1 MEKKV
6 NIGIIGAGS
15 WGTALALL
23 LAKKGYNVFIWS
35 RDKIQIQFMR
45 ENKKNPK
52 HLKNFTLPDNI
63 IPTNFLEEISEKCLY
78 IVNAI
83 PTQTIRDFYAKNRN
97 LLRNK
102 IIINAS
108 KGIENKTLKLIDEI
122 FYDIFK
128 SRENFAYLSG
138 PSFAEEVAL
147 RKPTAVTIC
156 SYNSELA
163 KECQKLFNFEFF
175 RVYFETDVKG
185 VLLGGAM
192 KNVIAIAAGI
202 IEGLN
207 LGLNSLAA
215 LITRGLAEIR
225 RLGERL
231 GANSLTFAG
240 LTGIGDLTLTCY
252 GKLSRNRTVGIK
264 LGKGEKLDKILNN
277 MNEVAEGVYTSI
289 AGYELGKKLCVE
301 LPITTQVYKIL
312 YEEKSPLLALQ
323 ELMQRNLKHEKD

>member
-1 MEKKV
+1 MGKKI

-23 LAKKGYNVFIWS
+23 LAKKGCDVFIWS
-35 RDKIQIQFMR
+35 RDKIQIEFMKK
-45 ENKKNPK
+45 NKKNPK

-63 IPTNFLEEISEKCLY
+63 VPTNFLEEISEKCSY

-83 PTQTIRDFYAKNRN
+83 PTQTIRDFFVKNKN
-97 LLRNK
+97 LFSNN

-128 SRENFAYLSG
+128 NKENFAYLSG

-147 RKPTAVTIC
+147 GKPTAVTIC

-225 RLGERL
+225 RLGEKL

-252 GKLSRNRTVGIK
+252 GKLSRNRTVGIR
-264 LGKGEKLDKILNN
+264 LGKGEKLDKILND

-289 AGYELGKKLCVE
+289 AGYELGKKLNVE
-301 LPITTQVYKIL
+301 LPITTEVYKIL

-323 ELMQRNLKHEKD
+323 ELMQRNLKHEKE